1 MKRPQQHIIET
12 KSKKQFEGLIPDTW
26 VARELGADYGLDYLV
41 EIFKSNNSTGHLF
54 FVQLKGTDSEIV
66 NDTIS
71 YQLSLDNIEYWNTIT
86 LPVLL
91 IFFSSQSNKFWGVW
105 TNEIKEN
112 IALKKDTQKKYTI
125 SLTSKNL
132 ISANFF
138 VELEN
143 AFANDLP
150 SKINIAYQGS
160 NPETKLLHEC
170 LVKYL
175 KHFFKDEVQFENHLL
190 PNTCLLEYKPTQEET
205 IEIIIS
211 TKGKTHQLQP
221 VKLLGNE
228 NFLFLPN
235 IDPYKIPKA
244 LSECLLLFS
253 ILNCD
258 KNIKAAIKI
267 IKNTI
272 KDYSGNYLPMESFV
286 LLTQTAIRNDKKSD
300 LKELAKTLVLI
311 DRINEF
317 QFLNSSILILNKNK
331 SLNTL
336 YQDNL
341 IFGIE
346 NIADLHIKG
355 MLSYN
360 LANSFRSSS
369 NYYLSSLNYQ
379 NARKFEPKYKDRHY
393 WWFEYAGIFFLAGH
407 YKISEAF
414 YQKSHA
420 LKAYQNIPLVYGLI
434 GDCKFFQG
442 KFSDSMVYFD
452 KLISQQTKPN
462 PFAYKFIL
470 KNMMAKTLTDEKL
483 DNLNIDQILSEKLAS
498 EGIDKKDE
506 QLFYEAIQ
514 VNPLNGIA
522 WFNYAVSLHLK
533 GELESAL
540 TAFLMTACIQSLDSE
555 AWRNCLGLAIAT
567 NHLDLFPI
575 IYGAAYNSIGSEFV
589 NHFAQSIFDQPT
601 LPMDIKQELIKAF
614 ADMAKLY
621 DESDDSIE
629 K

>member
-1 MKRPQQHIIET
+1 M
-12 KSKKQFEGLIPDTW
+12 
-26 VARELGADYGLDYLV
+26 
-41 EIFKSNNSTGHLF
+41 F

-91 IFFSSQSNKFWGVW
+91 IFFSSQTNKFWGVW

-112 IALKKDTQKKYTI
+112 IALKKDSQKKYTI
-125 SLTSKNL
+125 SLTHKNL

-143 AFANDLP
+143 AFANNLP
-150 SKINIAYQGS
+150 SKINIAYQSS

-175 KHFFKDEVQFENHLL
+175 KHIFTDEVQFENHLL
-190 PNTCLLEYKPTQEET
+190 PNTCLLEYKTTQAET
-205 IEIIIS
+205 VEITIT

-235 IDPYKIPKA
+235 IDPDSIPKA

-253 ILNCD
+253 LQNCD
-258 KNIKAAIKI
+258 KNIKASIKI
-267 IKNTI
+267 IQNTI
-272 KDYSGNYLPMESFV
+272 KDYTGDYLPMESFV
-286 LLTQTAIRNDKKSD
+286 HLTQTAIRNDKTSE
-300 LKELAKTLVLI
+300 LNELAKTFVLAEKI
-311 DRINEF
+311 KEF
-317 QFLNSSILILNKNK
+317 QFLNSSILILNKDK
-331 SLNTL
+331 SLNSL
-336 YQDNL
+336 YQENL
-341 IFGIE
+341 IFAIE
-346 NIADLHIKG
+346 KIEDLRMKG

-393 WWFEYAGIFFLAGH
+393 WWFEYAGIFFLTGH
-407 YKISEAF
+407 YKIAEAF

-420 LKAYQNIPLVYGLI
+420 LKDDQNIPLVYGLI

-442 KFSDSMVYFD
+442 KFSDSMIYFD

-462 PFAYKFIL
+462 PFAYEFIL
-470 KNMMAKTLTDEKL
+470 KTMMAKTLTDEKL

-522 WFNYAVSLHLK
+522 WFNYAVSLNLK

-540 TAFLMTACIQSLDSE
+540 TAFLMTACVQSWDSE

-567 NHLDLFPI
+567 NHLDIFPI
-575 IYGAAYNSIGSEFV
+575 IYGAAYKSIGSEFV
-589 NHFAQSIFDQPT
+589 NHFAQSILDQPT
-601 LPMDIKQELIKAF
+601 LPMDIKQELIIAF

-629 K
+629 Q

>member
-12 KSKKQFEGLIPDTW
+12 KSKKQFEALIPDTW

-54 FVQLKGTDSEIV
+54 FVQLKGTDCEIV
-66 NDTIS
+66 NDTVS
-71 YQLSLDNIEYWNTIT
+71 YQLSLDNVEYWNTIT

-91 IFFSSQSNKFWGVW
+91 VFYSSQSKNFWGVW

-112 IALKKDTQKKYTI
+112 IALKKDNQKKYTI
-125 SLTSKNL
+125 SLNSKNL

-150 SKINIAYQGS
+150 SKINIAFQTS

-190 PNTCLLEYKPTQEET
+190 PNTCLFEYKTTQAEIVEIT
-205 IEIIIS
+205 IT

-221 VKLLGNE
+221 VKFLGNE
-228 NFLFLPN
+228 NFLFLPS
-235 IDPYKIPKA
+235 IDTNNIPKA

-253 ILNCD
+253 LLNCE

-267 IKNTI
+267 IQNTI
-272 KDYSGNYLPMESFV
+272 KDYIGDYLPMESFV
-286 LLTQTAIRNDKKSD
+286 LLTKTAIRNDKTSE
-300 LKELAKTLVLI
+300 LNELAKTFVLTDKI
-311 DRINEF
+311 YEF
-317 QFLNSSILILNKNK
+317 QFLNSSILILNRDK
-331 SLNTL
+331 SLNNL

-341 IFGIE
+341 IFAIDE
-346 NIADLHIKG
+346 IADLHMKG

-379 NARKFEPKYKDRHY
+379 NARKFEPKYKDLHY
-393 WWFEYAGIFFLAGH
+393 WWFEYAGILFLTGH
-407 YKISEAF
+407 YKIAEAF
-414 YQKSHA
+414 YQKSHTLSA
-420 LKAYQNIPLVYGLI
+420 DQNTPLVFGLI

-442 KFSDSMVYFD
+442 KFSDSIVYFN

-462 PFAYKFIL
+462 PFAYEFIL
-470 KNMMAKTLTDEKL
+470 KTMMAKTLTDEKL
-483 DNLNIDQILSEKLAS
+483 DNLNIDQVLSEKLAS
-498 EGIDKKDE
+498 EGIDQKNE
-506 QLFYEAIQ
+506 QLFYEAIK
-514 VNPLNGIA
+514 VNPLNGMA
-522 WFNYAVSLHLK
+522 WFNYGVSLNLK

-540 TAFLMTACIQSLDSE
+540 SAFLMIACVQSWNSE
-555 AWRNCLGLAIAT
+555 AWGNSLGLAIAT
-567 NHLDLFPI
+567 NHLDIFPI
-575 IYGAAYNSIGSEFV
+575 IYGAAYKSIGNVFV
-589 NHFAQSIFDQPT
+589 NHFAQLILDQPT
-601 LPMDIKQELIKAF
+601 LPMENKQELIRVF
-614 ADMAKLY
+614 ANMTELY
-621 DESDDSIE
+621 DKNDDNIE
-629 K
+629 

>member
-12 KSKKQFEGLIPDTW
+12 KSKKQFESLIPDTW

-41 EIFKSNNSTGHLF
+41 EIFKSNNSTGQLF
-54 FVQLKGTDSEIV
+54 FVQLKGTDSEII

-91 IFFSSQSNKFWGVW
+91 IFFSSQSKKFWGVW

-112 IALKKDTQKKYTI
+112 IVLKKEKQKKYTI

-138 VELEN
+138 VELES
-143 AFANDLP
+143 AFTNDLP
-150 SKINIAYQGS
+150 SKINIAYQS
-160 NPETKLLHEC
+160 CNPKTKLLHKC

-175 KHFFKDEVQFENHLL
+175 KYFFNDVVQFENHLL
-190 PNTCLLEYKPTQEET
+190 PNTCLLEYKTTRAEIVEIT
-205 IEIIIS
+205 I
-211 TKGKTHQLQP
+211 TAKGKTHQLQP

-235 IDPYKIPKA
+235 LDSYNIPKA

-253 ILNCD
+253 LLNCD
-258 KNIKAAIKI
+258 KNIKSAIKI
-267 IKNTI
+267 IQHTI
-272 KDYSGNYLPMESFV
+272 KDYTGNYLPMESLIV
-286 LLTQTAIRNDKKSD
+286 LTQTAIRNDKI
-300 LKELAKTLVLI
+300 LEVNELAKTFILTN
-311 DRINEF
+311 RINEF
-317 QFLNSSILILNKNK
+317 QFLNSSILILNRDK
-331 SLNTL
+331 SLNKL

-341 IFGIE
+341 IFAIE
-346 NIADLHIKG
+346 KITDLYMKG

-379 NARKFEPKYKDRHY
+379 NARKFEPKYKNRHY
-393 WWFEYAGIFFLAGH
+393 WWFEYAGIFFLTGH
-407 YKISEAF
+407 YKIAEAF

-420 LKAYQNIPLVYGLI
+420 LKADQNIPLVFGLI

-462 PFAYKFIL
+462 PFAYEFIL
-470 KNMMAKTLTDEKL
+470 KSMIAKTLTDEKL

-498 EGIDKKDE
+498 EGIDKNNE
-506 QLFYEAIQ
+506 QLFYEAIK
-514 VNPLNGIA
+514 VNPLNGMA
-522 WFNYAVSLHLK
+522 WFNYGVSLSLK

-540 TAFLMTACIQSLDSE
+540 TAFLMTACVQSWDSD
-555 AWRNCLGLAIAT
+555 AWSNSLSLALTT
-567 NHLDLFPI
+567 NKLDLFSI
-575 IYGAAYNSIGSEFV
+575 IYGAAYKSVGSEFV
-589 NHFAQSIFDQPT
+589 NHFAQSILDQPN
-601 LPMDIKQELIKAF
+601 LPIEIKQELIRIL
-614 ADMAKLY
+614 ADMANLY
-621 DESDDSIE
+621 DEDDDSVE
-629 K
+629 Q